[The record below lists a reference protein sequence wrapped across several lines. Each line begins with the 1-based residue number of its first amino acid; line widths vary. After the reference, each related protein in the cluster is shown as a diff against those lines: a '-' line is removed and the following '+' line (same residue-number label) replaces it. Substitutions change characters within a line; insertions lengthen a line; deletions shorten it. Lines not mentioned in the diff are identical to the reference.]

1 MGASEN
7 IDPTEGTLS
16 TLKNIYLTFLYD
28 RTKYKTN
35 YYFHQRKL
43 RSINALS
50 SATAYHVHV
59 SPANSDRIHAAK
71 SVSPS
76 RPIFKKCDSID
87 RSKMMASTVTT
98 TTSPVPAP
106 AVICTATTNQPKS
119 PATVVND
126 QNTPIIAKE
135 NDKPSVPVTVA
146 SSAPQEIPKIPLP
159 PSKNSFKAESTIATS
174 PPKLA
179 SPPPASQGP
188 VNHEAGAGQIT
199 PSSAE
204 APKSC
209 RNSIVLSTSPPAVVN
224 VASVPVPAANT
235 VPEPTNNKVAS
246 PPPRPSTETIAQVH
260 RVSISTDKS
269 EQDEIDDRD
278 NVDEDDDEYL
288 NRRSIS
294 NLSMESSQVDSKES
308 IEAVLDDANKM
319 IGSMHEELMF
329 EGTMDLVN
337 GVVEVDRLRR
347 SGDEL
352 NDSASGMLGQDDS
365 DVELFTNDLE
375 LELPNEEPCPDP
387 FAMPV
392 FDTTEYLFIENEALS
407 VFNEQVTEDM
417 RKEHND
423 LEELLQKLPIKPPK
437 TDYDRLLQIF

>member
-1 MGASEN
+1 M
-7 IDPTEGTLS
+7 
-16 TLKNIYLTFLYD
+16 
-28 RTKYKTN
+28 
-35 YYFHQRKL
+35 
-43 RSINALS
+43 
-50 SATAYHVHV
+50 HV

-71 SVSPS
+71 SVSPA

-87 RSKMMASTVTT
+87 RSKIIVT
-98 TTSPVPAP
+98 TTSPVIA
-106 AVICTATTNQPKS
+106 AATCSATTDQPKS
-119 PATVVND
+119 PTTVVND

-135 NDKPSVPVTVA
+135 NDKPSVPVTVT
-146 SSAPQEIPKIPLP
+146 SSAAPQEIPKIPLP

-174 PPKLA
+174 PPKLT
-179 SPPPASQGP
+179 SPPPTQGP
-188 VNHEAGAGQIT
+188 VNHEAGQTT
-199 PSSAE
+199 PSSVE

-209 RNSIVLSTSPPAVVN
+209 RNSIILSTSPPAVVN
-224 VASVPVPAANT
+224 VTATPAANT
-235 VPEPTNNKVAS
+235 VSEPTNNKVVS
-246 PPPRPSTETIAQVH
+246 PRPSTETSAQVH

-269 EQDEIDDRD
+269 EQDEIDNED
-278 NVDEDDDEYL
+278 NLDEDDDEYL

-294 NLSMESSQVDSKES
+294 NLSIESSQVDSKES

-337 GVVEVDRLRR
+337 GVVEVDGLRR
-347 SGDEL
+347 SGDQL
-352 NDSASGMLGQDDS
+352 NDSASRMLGQDDS

-407 VFNEQVTEDM
+407 LFNEQVTEDM

-423 LEELLQKLPIKPPK
+423 LEELLQKLPIKPPQ
-437 TDYDRLLQIF
+437 TDNDRFVQMF